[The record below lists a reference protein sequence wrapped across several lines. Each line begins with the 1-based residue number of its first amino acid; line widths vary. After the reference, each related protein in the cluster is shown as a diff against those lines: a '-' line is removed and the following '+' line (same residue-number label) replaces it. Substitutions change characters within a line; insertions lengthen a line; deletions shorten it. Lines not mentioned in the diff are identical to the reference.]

1 MFRYLL
7 MRTAVGGVLAFGIPT
22 GVIAQP
28 PRPPEAVHR
37 VGEGIKNVVKKTDRA
52 IRHVGRRTTHA
63 VRRNTHR
70 VTRHTVRAACNDGT
84 IRAGRTP
91 AAACAGHGRVRK

>member
-28 PRPPEAVHR
+28 PRPPEAVH
-37 VGEGIKNVVKKTDRA
+37 
-52 IRHVGRRTTHA
+52 
-63 VRRNTHR
+63 
-70 VTRHTVRAACNDGT
+70 
-84 IRAGRTP
+84 
-91 AAACAGHGRVRK
+91 